1 MSPAQLTVSPDMT
14 GQQMREYYIE
24 KTRQSL
30 TEWEQENWKISDS
43 PPFAL
48 ESDEASSFTF
58 TPELAKKISL
68 RYQIEV
74 FAEEAKV
81 STAGVR
87 ENQNVLCPWDH
98 RYRINEYMFCLMETL
113 KTFL

>member
-14 GQQMREYYIE
+14 GQEMREYYVE

-43 PPFAL
+43 PPFDL
-48 ESDEASSFTF
+48 ESDAASSFTI
-58 TPELAKKISL
+58 TPEIAKKIDL
-68 RYQIEV
+68 RYQVEV

-81 STAGVR
+81 ST
-87 ENQNVLCPWDH
+87 LSLIH
-98 RYRINEYMFCLMETL
+98 I
-113 KTFL
+113 